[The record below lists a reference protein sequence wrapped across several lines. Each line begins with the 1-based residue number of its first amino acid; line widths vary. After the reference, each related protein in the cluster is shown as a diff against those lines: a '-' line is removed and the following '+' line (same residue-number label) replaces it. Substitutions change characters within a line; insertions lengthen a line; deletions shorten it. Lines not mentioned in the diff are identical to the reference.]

1 MLKRL
6 ETQTDSAVM
15 QLVQGGDTAQLALLF
30 ERYHL
35 ALFRYLLRMTRN
47 RALSE
52 DLVQEV
58 FFRVLKYAKS
68 YHPDSSFARWLY
80 GIAHNAYYDSRHKVR
95 GEAAVIAVPEARS
108 AEPEPEELFARKQD
122 VLFLEEALRKLPE
135 DRREVL
141 VLSRYHGLRYEDI
154 AAILGCEIGAAKVR
168 AYRALKELREIFHQV
183 RGDKIYEI

>member
-1 MLKRL
+1 L
-6 ETQTDSAVM
+6 ETQTDSALM
-15 QLVQGGDTAQLALLF
+15 QLVQGGDTTQLALLF
-30 ERYHL
+30 ERHHI

-68 YHPDSSFARWLY
+68 YDPDFSFARWLY
-80 GIAHNAYYDSRHKVR
+80 GMGHNAYRDSRHKTR
-95 GEAAVIAVPEARS
+95 GEQTATVFPEARS
-108 AEPEPEELFARKQD
+108 GEPLPEDVLAHKQD
-122 VLFLEEALRKLPE
+122 VLFLEEALQRLPE
-135 DRREVL
+135 DKREVL

-154 AAILGCEIGAAKVR
+154 ADIFKCEIGAVKVR
-168 AYRALKELREIFHQV
+168 AYRALKELRETFHQL